1 MRSFTYF
8 FHNSCG
14 KLSFYLWRK
23 LTIFTPNYFV
33 ISLILCQSS
42 GNITTRHWHDLCNKS
57 SWTVSDTQREMYA
70 SLTKQIVPHIPLYST
85 SSPSR
90 KLGSLMIQ
98 KCFQCVARLFTLWS
112 SHCTV
117 LSHTIIVRFADLF
130 SYFLGID
137 WTIDL
142 ISFLG
147 NKSPNRWYLFWCV
160 GVTHLVNEHHT
171 IILFVEIFNGIMIF
185 GRRRKGDEIVRLFS
199 YHFERT

>member
-14 KLSFYLWRK
+14 KLSINLWRK
-23 LTIFTPNYFV
+23 HILLPPNYFD

-42 GNITTRHWHDLCNKS
+42 GNITTLHWQDLCIFS
-57 SWTVSDTQREMYA
+57 SWKVSDIQREMYA
-70 SLTKQIVPHIPLYST
+70 GLTKQIVPHIPLYST
-85 SSPSR
+85 SSPSI
-90 KLGSLMIQ
+90 KLDLLMIQ
-98 KCFQCVARLFTLWS
+98 KCFQHVARWFTLWS

-117 LSHTIIVRFADLF
+117 LSHTIIVRLTDLF

-142 ISFLG
+142 ITFLG
-147 NKSPNRWYLFWCV
+147 NKSPNRWYRVWCI

-171 IILFVEIFNGIMIF
+171 IILFVEIFNVIMIF